1 MDGCLIHTHAPAHT
15 HTHTHTCA
23 RGAPT
28 CIYRGT
34 YLGIPIHT
42 HIYIHIYTYII
53 PVHFCLTLASHLLLS
68 HTRSA
73 MSRPTRCRAIR
84 HVNRPNTETVAISLL
99 T

>member
-42 HIYIHIYTYII
+42 HTYIYIYIHIYYTR
-53 PVHFCLTLASHLLLS
+53 TLLLNPRIAPPPLA
-68 HTRSA
+68 HA
-73 MSRPTRCRAIR
+73 FR
-84 HVNRPNTETVAISLL
+84 HVKTYPLPCDSPCESP
-99 T
+99 